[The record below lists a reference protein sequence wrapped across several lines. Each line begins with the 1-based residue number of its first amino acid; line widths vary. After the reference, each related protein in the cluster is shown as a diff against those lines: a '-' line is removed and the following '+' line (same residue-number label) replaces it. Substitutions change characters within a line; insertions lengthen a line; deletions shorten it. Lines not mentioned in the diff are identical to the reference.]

1 MAGNEC
7 QRKGIDAS
15 IGEIDMQGIG
25 EAIACYRIGVG
36 TWVWSWVWSVALL
49 VENVAF
55 IRSSTVA
62 ASVGS
67 QHVRAAATV
76 PIVIGIQGTLHAE
89 RAVAAGDIV
98 PVLRLVAK
106 RLGSQIHILV
116 VLVFSVI
123 GKDQELAC
131 CLVADGVARAGVCQ
145 HPVGI
150 GGLLA
155 PIGNEVDVGIDIVVL
170 SQAEIAFQR
179 RIRDVID
186 AICYGSICV
195 ERCRTKD
202 QARKDT
208 QQDGV

>member
-1 MAGNEC
+1 
-7 QRKGIDAS
+7 
-15 IGEIDMQGIG
+15 MQGIG
-25 EAIACYRIGVG
+25 EVIACYRIGVG
-36 TWVWSWVWSVALL
+36 TWVWSWIWSVALL

-55 IRSSTVA
+55 VRSSTVA

-67 QHVRAAATV
+67 QHVCAAATV

-89 RAVAAGDIV
+89 RTIAAGDDV

-106 RLGSQIHILV
+106 RLGRQGHILI
-116 VLVFSVI
+116 VLVFSGI
-123 GKDQELAC
+123 GEDQKLPSC
-131 CLVADGVARAGVCQ
+131 FVADGVARTGVCQ

-170 SQAEIAFQR
+170 PQAEIAFQR
-179 RIRDVID
+179 RVRDVID
-186 AICYGSICV
+186 TICYGSIGV
-195 ERCRTKD
+195 ERCRTKG